1 MPYKRYIPYV
11 LVSGNIVGCFKPLSW
26 FDQGQSQMLSISK
39 KLDQIANSGWVFLT
53 TCMLSRKSHP
63 YGRPRYI
70 YICVYICIYIYICNM
85 HVSLQFF
92 LQRDPW
98 CCFFDAPKSSM
109 FFLCTVLFYAPLA
122 HRLWGWTVGPPN
134 ETWAQSLPRLVP
146 EKPTLDWI
154 LAVHCIIFFY
164 IVKICPRRLYTA
176 SLVPASLSRLCP
188 PPFHWS
194 FRVLVPPPSPLKLR
208 P

>member
-1 MPYKRYIPYV
+1 MHVVKKK
-11 LVSGNIVGCFKPLSW
+11 SPLW
-26 FDQGQSQMLSISK
+26 KTQ
-39 KLDQIANSGWVFLT
+39 V
-53 TCMLSRKSHP
+53 
-63 YGRPRYI
+63 YI
-70 YICVYICIYIYICNM
+70 YVYIYICIYIYVICM
-85 HVSLQFF
+85 YLCSFSCSVIP
-92 LQRDPW
+92 DVV
-98 CCFFDAPKSSM
+98 SSM
-109 FFLCTVLFYAPLA
+109 LQNPLCFFLCTVLFYAPLA

-188 PPFHWS
+188 SSS
-194 FRVLVPPPSPLKLR
+194 FRPSMPPCPSLIPAPKSPHVP
-208 P
+208 

>member
-1 MPYKRYIPYV
+1 MEDPGI
-11 LVSGNIVGCFKPLSW
+11 
-26 FDQGQSQMLSISK
+26 
-39 KLDQIANSGWVFLT
+39 
-53 TCMLSRKSHP
+53 
-63 YGRPRYI
+63 YI
-70 YICVYICIYIYICNM
+70 YMYIYICIYIYVICM
-85 HVSLQFF
+85 YLCSFSCSVIP
-92 LQRDPW
+92 DVV
-98 CCFFDAPKSSM
+98 SSM
-109 FFLCTVLFYAPLA
+109 LQNPLCFFLCTVLFYAPLA

-164 IVKICPRRLYTA
+164 IVKFCPRRLYTA

-194 FRVLVPPPSPLKLR
+194 FRVLVPPPKSPKVKTLNGWSMMRLEAPLNGWVMVKWWSQRSLSSASINLVPPSPPPR
-208 P
+208 RSFSYVFLFLFWI